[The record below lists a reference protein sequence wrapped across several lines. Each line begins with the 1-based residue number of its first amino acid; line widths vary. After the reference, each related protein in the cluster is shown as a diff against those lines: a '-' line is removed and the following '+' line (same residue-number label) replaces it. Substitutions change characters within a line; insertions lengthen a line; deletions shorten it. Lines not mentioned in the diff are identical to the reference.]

1 MAVQSA
7 SEPSRRWKAQTLGQW
22 WNKHH
27 GSHDFG
33 DSCFW
38 NFHHRLATFLSRDKI
53 SLEDR
58 LDWYQGLNSQSQKFV
73 FQSLALIKRAV
84 RTVAKVLIG

>member
-7 SEPSRRWKAQTLGQW
+7 SDPSRRWKAQTLGQW

-38 NFHHRLATFLSRDKI
+38 NFHHRLATFLSRDKV

-58 LDWYQGLNSQSQKFV
+58 LDWYQGVNSQSQKFV
-73 FQSLALIKRAV
+73 VQSLVLIKRAV